1 MALKDMKSLYDL
13 TGGYGDNQSPVSDNN
28 DTFPTT
34 LNYFRDGGSK
44 VGNFVKGDKI
54 SKDHMVDLL
63 TQRINSK
70 PQQGSKDT
78 GGVFPADAYYRENP
92 KDADLDTTN
101 DSIGDATLFHGVNNP
116 GVYQG
121 KQLGGVDLHESLLTN
136 SYTYNYGENFKPK
149 PTPATV
155 PGSNPTS
162 PSEALLSGQIDMDG
176 LDYGNGRYSN
186 PDNGQTYSSN
196 S

>member
-1 MALKDMKSLYDL
+1 MKSLYDL

-28 DTFPTT
+28 DTFPSK
-34 LNYFRDGGSK
+34 LKYFRDGGNIKGAPFFSK
-44 VGNFVKGDKI
+44 GGDDP

-63 TQRINSK
+63 TKRINSK
-70 PQQGSKDT
+70 GQQGSKDT
-78 GGVFPADAYYRENP
+78 GGTYPNNTYFRGNDS
-92 KDADLDTTN
+92 DGDLEATT
-101 DSIGDATLFHGVNNP
+101 DSIGNATLFHGVNNP
-116 GVYQG
+116 AVYQG
-121 KQLGGVDLHESLLTN
+121 KQLGGVDLHEALLTEA
-136 SYTYNYGENFKPK
+136 YTYNYGENFKPV
-149 PTPATV
+149 PTPAKV

-186 PDNGQTYSSN
+186 PDNGQTYPSN